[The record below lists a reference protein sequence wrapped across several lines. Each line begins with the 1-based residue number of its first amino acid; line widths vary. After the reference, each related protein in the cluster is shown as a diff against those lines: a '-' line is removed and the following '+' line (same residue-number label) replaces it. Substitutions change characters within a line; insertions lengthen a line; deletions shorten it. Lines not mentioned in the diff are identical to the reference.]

1 MFNKMI
7 KLKIFN
13 YTIKIIKN
21 KKINKSLLNSPFAP
35 EGYVHRWIRTEVVGF
50 KNNQGQIRQGYELV
64 KPNKTEKNTYP
75 VIKKG
80 KFKGYIGVGGLVL
93 AKISVDGKGNYV
105 R

>member
-35 EGYVHRWIRTEVVGF
+35 EGYVHRWIRTEVIGF
-50 KNNQGQIRQGYELV
+50 KNNQGYELV

-80 KFKGYIGVGGLVL
+80 KFKGYIGAGGLVL
-93 AKISVDGKGNYV
+93 AKIPVDGKENYV
-105 R
+105 W